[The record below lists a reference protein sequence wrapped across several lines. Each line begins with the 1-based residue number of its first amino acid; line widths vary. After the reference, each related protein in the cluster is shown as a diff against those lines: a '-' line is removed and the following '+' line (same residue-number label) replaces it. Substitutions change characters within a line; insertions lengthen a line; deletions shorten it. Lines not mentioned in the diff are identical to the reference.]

1 MPESKINRFTQV
13 IVPIFEID
21 YKGLIKPNPL
31 FHRPLDKLHSRC
43 IEYPFAASKVGDA
56 KCILDVGTVKSD
68 TAWISWLENLPIEV
82 HATDYDGPLK
92 PFEKI
97 KFYQADIRK
106 LPIPDETFDKVIAVS
121 VIEHIGLKSPQVL
134 TDKIPDVSEDGDLEA
149 VRELARVL
157 KSGGELI
164 MTMPFGMKDDL
175 ILGNQARS
183 YTIDSIKKFDI
194 VMKIVQLEYY
204 EYQSKDMIGNIR
216 PLANVEQ
223 ASLRNKIYKKVKSLS
238 GIARFSRGQRQLA
251 RIESDEIPG
260 EVTWRN
266 VPLSQTRAVH
276 QSHIEGVVCGVW
288 KKVN

>member
-1 MPESKINRFTQV
+1 MLESKINKFTQV

-21 YKGLIKPNPL
+21 DSGLIRPNPL
-31 FHRPLDKLHSRC
+31 FHRPIDKLHSRC

-68 TAWISWLENLPIEV
+68 PAWISWLENLPIEIY
-82 HATDYDGPLK
+82 ATDYDEPFK

-97 KFYQADIRK
+97 KFYQADVRK

-134 TDKIPDVSEDGDLEA
+134 TDKIPDVSGDGDLEA

-164 MTMPFGMKDDL
+164 MTLPFGLKDEL
-175 ILGNQARS
+175 VLGEEARN
-183 YTIDSIKKFDI
+183 YTINSIGKFDTI
-194 VMKIVQLEYY
+194 LKNVQLDYY
-204 EYQSKDMIGNIR
+204 EYQSKSISEGNKRCPTIR
-216 PLANVEQ
+216 ENTFL
-223 ASLRNKIYKKVKSLS
+223 NKLFFNKLKLLYRFKHFLS
-238 GIARFSRGQRQLA
+238 ARSQEEKF
-251 RIESDEIPG
+251 G
-260 EVTWRN
+260 EVTWRKI
-266 VPLSQTRAVH
+266 LLKQTKALH
-276 QSHIEGVVCGVW
+276 KNHIEGVICGVW